1 MCVFSSV
8 EPAEKV
14 QEAFDLPDGTV
25 PSLMLVLGYPSE
37 KSKPAPLHGQRE
49 PIEELVIE
57 L

>member
-1 MCVFSSV
+1 M
-8 EPAEKV
+8 
-14 QEAFDLPDGTV
+14 
-25 PSLMLVLGYPSE
+25 PSLMLALGYPNE